1 MTIAFVVLV
10 SYTDKKIKLLDQQF
24 YKLVVDYPIENANKN
39 DLSQLRAI
47 KVEKRLIY
55 YRVNFVLARFVNV
68 HCNQALKTVI
78 GILK

>member
-24 YKLVVDYPIENANKN
+24 YKLVVDYPIGNANKN

-47 KVEKRLIY
+47 KVEKSLIY
-55 YRVNFVLARFVNV
+55 YRVNFVLARFVSV
-68 HCNQALKTVI
+68 DCNQALKTVI